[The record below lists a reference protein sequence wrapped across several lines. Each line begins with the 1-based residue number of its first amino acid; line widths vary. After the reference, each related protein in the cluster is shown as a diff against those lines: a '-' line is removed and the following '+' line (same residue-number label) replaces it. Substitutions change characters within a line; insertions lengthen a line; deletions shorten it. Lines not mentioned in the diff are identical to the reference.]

1 MSPRRKENKEIQD
14 STTDFFLKV
23 IQKEKQNTVKETL
36 KSESLNN
43 KKTKTIDTVGRFY
56 NYINQTFDR
65 ILSNRLSV
73 MFLSLLMAVILFV
86 SISGGDLLTS
96 PTSGTTLENV
106 PIKVEGLDEN
116 YELTGVPTSVK
127 VGLIGP
133 SLDIYTTKLSKNY
146 EIYID
151 IKGYSTG
158 EHNVSLK
165 SRNFPDTLT
174 VMLVPDTLKVKLA
187 PKVSETFQLGYRFI
201 NEDELDPKYSISVE
215 EMAVSD
221 VTIRASRETLD
232 KIATVDACIDV
243 SKKDSAFEQDAR
255 IKAYDANGKEIS
267 VDIAPTTVN
276 VKCDVASY
284 SKEVTIKPNFVG
296 EVASGYQI
304 TNYVL
309 SQSTVTVYGPKESI
323 DALEFISV
331 DVNVDGLKSS
341 TTINGQ
347 FLNKESGIN
356 KFSTDI
362 IDISLEIEKLITKKF
377 DNIPIKVLNN
387 SKKNNVSFVGQ
398 SQYASVSVT
407 GSEDKISA
415 LTNDNIQATIDVN
428 GLSLGTKKVNVK
440 VAVDDEN
447 LTIELLSSSK
457 VTINIE
463 RK

>member
-201 NEDELDPKYSISVE
+201 NEDELDPKY
-215 EMAVSD
+215 
-221 VTIRASRETLD
+221 
-232 KIATVDACIDV
+232 
-243 SKKDSAFEQDAR
+243 
-255 IKAYDANGKEIS
+255 
-267 VDIAPTTVN
+267 
-276 VKCDVASY
+276 
-284 SKEVTIKPNFVG
+284 
-296 EVASGYQI
+296 
-304 TNYVL
+304 
-309 SQSTVTVYGPKESI
+309 
-323 DALEFISV
+323 
-331 DVNVDGLKSS
+331 
-341 TTINGQ
+341 
-347 FLNKESGIN
+347 
-356 KFSTDI
+356 
-362 IDISLEIEKLITKKF
+362 
-377 DNIPIKVLNN
+377 
-387 SKKNNVSFVGQ
+387 
-398 SQYASVSVT
+398 
-407 GSEDKISA
+407 
-415 LTNDNIQATIDVN
+415 
-428 GLSLGTKKVNVK
+428 
-440 VAVDDEN
+440 
-447 LTIELLSSSK
+447 
-457 VTINIE
+457 
-463 RK
+463 